1 MEELLQQIRTRYPF
15 VKIWAFESA
24 DRVELQQ
31 IEVPPEHRGSGIGT
45 EIMQELKN
53 YARSVGKP
61 IVLRPEPERGKKA
74 ALERFY
80 KRLGFVNNAGRHKD
94 YTLSAPFSKTMYWK
108 FREWLMAEGVES
120 EIDSRIKVMLSKR
133 KRNWRKLMGVDPIPR
148 LVRLYELL
156 GGYDRNERDYYAVMG
171 IRNFVMSVIV
181 GCLVQSLYGEEISG
195 IFYQYDLLQ
204 LCRQLPL
211 VDTLEEAVGVGR
223 EIYGPNHGIRIAM
236 SKLWTTDLMR
246 SI

>member
-1 MEELLQQIRTRYPF
+1 MEELLRQIRTRYPF

-45 EIMQELKN
+45 SIIEELKN

-80 KRLGFVNNAGRHKD
+80 KRLGFVNNAGRNKD
-94 YTLSAPFSKTMYWK
+94 YALSAPFSKTMYWK
-108 FREWLMAEGVES
+108 FREWLMSEGVEN
-120 EIDSRIKVMLSKR
+120 EIDSKIKVMLSKR
-133 KRNWRKLMGVDPIPR
+133 KRNWRKLMGVEPLPR
-148 LVRLYELL
+148 LVRLYELMA
-156 GGYDRNERDYYAVMG
+156 GYDRSERDYYSVMG

-181 GCLVQSLYGEEISG
+181 GCLVQSLYSEEVG
-195 IFYQYDLLQ
+195 IFGRYDLLGMCQ
-204 LCRQLPL
+204 KLPM
-211 VDTLEEAVGVGR
+211 VNDLEEAVALGR
-223 EIYGPNHGIRIAM
+223 EIYGPNHGIRIAI
-236 SKLWTTDLMR
+236 SQLWTTDLMR